1 MDVAIISRRESTR
14 REQAAVAE
22 EQSERL
28 TRYFKNIVRIEWH
41 LDDDG
46 TNALVQCHLHAGHAF
61 YRAHTD
67 ANSFQSAMHL
77 AADTLIEQLRRKK
90 QQRVR
95 RRRAPALQEVA

>member
-1 MDVAIISRRESTR
+1 MDVTIISRRESAK
-14 REQAAVAE
+14 REQQAVAK

-46 TNALVQCHLHAGHAF
+46 TSALVQCHLHAGHAF
-61 YRAHTD
+61 YRATTD
-67 ANSFQSAMHL
+67 ANNFESAIHL
-77 AADTLIEQLRRKK
+77 AADTLIEQRRRKK

-95 RRRAPALQEVA
+95 GRRVPVLQEVA